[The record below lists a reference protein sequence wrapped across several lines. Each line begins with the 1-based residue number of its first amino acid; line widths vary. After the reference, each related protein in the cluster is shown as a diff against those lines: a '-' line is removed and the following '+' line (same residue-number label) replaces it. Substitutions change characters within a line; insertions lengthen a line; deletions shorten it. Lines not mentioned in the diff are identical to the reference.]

1 MDQLLLL
8 MLNHLNVTA
17 VETDDGYE
25 AFANF
30 LQTEFSMENILFV
43 TEVGGLYMISMI
55 SHIFPLNHMVL
66 V

>member
-8 MLNHLNVTA
+8 DLA
-17 VETDDGYE
+17 SVETDDGYE

-43 TEVGGLYMISMI
+43 TEVGGLCMIT
-55 SHIFPLNHMVL
+55 
-66 V
+66 

>member
-1 MDQLLLL
+1 
-8 MLNHLNVTA
+8 MLDLGT

-43 TEVGGLYMISMI
+43 TEVGGLYMI
-55 SHIFPLNHMVL
+55 
-66 V
+66 